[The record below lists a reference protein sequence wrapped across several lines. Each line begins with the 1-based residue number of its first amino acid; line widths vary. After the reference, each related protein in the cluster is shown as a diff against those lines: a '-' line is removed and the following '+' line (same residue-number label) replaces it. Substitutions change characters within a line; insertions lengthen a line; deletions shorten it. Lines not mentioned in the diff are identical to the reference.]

1 MEVRSKTDQYRTK
14 RIRWNQYVKTH
25 KQVPKLHE
33 WAIIQRNV
41 RNTDVFFTEFHELL
55 ENCNTKKKKINCESQ
70 NKSPADQ
77 NETIKEDTNK
87 NDEQNPFTEMLKKEM
102 EKEANFRREMKT
114 FEKKFGRI
122 YTKN

>member
-1 MEVRSKTDQYRTK
+1 MEVRFKTDQYRTK
-14 RIRWNQYVKTH
+14 RILWNQYVKTH

-33 WAIIQRNV
+33 WDIIQRNV
-41 RNTDVFFTEFHELL
+41 RDTYAFFTEFYELL
-55 ENCNTKKKKINCESQ
+55 ENCNTKKKRINCE
-70 NKSPADQ
+70 SPADQ

-102 EKEANFRREMKT
+102 EKEANFRREMKK